1 MHFSLSNIPQSLHH
15 CRSHLLPAWE
25 GSQCD
30 IGLHVSLLVQGDH
43 LGARP
48 VLPPRRGQVMDQ
60 FQGCGL
66 VDGVGVS
73 PVDANLEGFLRDSS
87 ERGRRVRK

>member
-1 MHFSLSNIPQSLHH
+1 
-15 CRSHLLPAWE
+15 
-25 GSQCD
+25 
-30 IGLHVSLLVQGDH
+30 
-43 LGARP
+43 
-48 VLPPRRGQVMDQ
+48 MDQ

-87 ERGRRVRK
+87 ERGRRVRKSKCGNCSGNEDERKSISVLSHCRRWDETVH